1 MRAFFASLALV
12 MLAFAP
18 AAAQVRYPADGFA
31 DLAERLSPAVVNI
44 ATSQRVDGVDELPRF
59 PPGSPLERFNDGLSE
74 GGAQITSLGSGF
86 IISPDGVVVTNNH
99 VIEAADAIEVILQN
113 GQRYQA
119 TVVGRDPATDI
130 AVLRMHARTPLP
142 YVNMGD
148 SDSARVGDIVMAIG
162 NPFGFGGSLSVGV
175 VSARNRNIDAGRYDD
190 FIQTDA
196 AINRGNSGGPLF
208 NMDGDV
214 IGVNTAIVSPT
225 GASVGV
231 GFATPTS
238 IVRPVVDQLLRFGE
252 TRRGWLGVRLANVT
266 PQIAER
272 AGYRGSS
279 GAAVTRVTPDGPA
292 ARAGLRPGDIVLR
305 FGNRDV
311 SDSRSLTRM
320 VGDSAVGAE
329 TPVEIVRDGQR
340 MTLTATIQLLQ
351 ETDSGRRVAGGGRG
365 APAPRRDGGPRGG
378 RIFGIALSELDAG
391 LREEFQ
397 IDPDVQGVVVLAVDI
412 GSANDGAVRPGD
424 VIEQMGF
431 QNTDSMI
438 AARAVAGEAAVGEHA
453 IVIRV
458 NRGGEVTYRRL
469 RARSERSERSNVT
482 TSHNDSTMCAL
493 ARISSSGAS
502 KSGVMTTMHPAACAE
517 RTPACESSSA
527 NTSAGA
533 VPSKRAAV
541 R

>member
-162 NPFGFGGSLSVGV
+162 NPFGCGGSLSVGV

-469 RARSERSERSNVT
+469 RARS
-482 TSHNDSTMCAL
+482 
-493 ARISSSGAS
+493 
-502 KSGVMTTMHPAACAE
+502 
-517 RTPACESSSA
+517 
-527 NTSAGA
+527 
-533 VPSKRAAV
+533 
-541 R
+541 